1 MTYIVAIPNKKYA
14 RLTVSLK
21 VDRAFGQS
29 NQATVRLF
37 NGQKGRLIND
47 MIVVDVLIGD
57 EVMQKVSY
65 CKDLLDTVKSI
76 GINGQVV
83 ARRQALGQ
91 PLLTTGVG
99 WREYA
104 AYMPHIKWFKN
115 SLILLICKIY
125 CSHCTALSLT
135 VYTKFLSRNL

>member
-21 VDRAFGQS
+21 VARTFGQS

-104 AYMPHIKWFKN
+104 AYMPHIK
-115 SLILLICKIY
+115 
-125 CSHCTALSLT
+125 
-135 VYTKFLSRNL
+135 

>member
-21 VDRAFGQS
+21 VARAFGQS

-37 NGQKGRLIND
+37 DGQKGRLIND

-57 EVMQKVSY
+57 EVMQKVNY

-104 AYMPHIKWFKN
+104 SYMPHIE
-115 SLILLICKIY
+115 
-125 CSHCTALSLT
+125 
-135 VYTKFLSRNL
+135 